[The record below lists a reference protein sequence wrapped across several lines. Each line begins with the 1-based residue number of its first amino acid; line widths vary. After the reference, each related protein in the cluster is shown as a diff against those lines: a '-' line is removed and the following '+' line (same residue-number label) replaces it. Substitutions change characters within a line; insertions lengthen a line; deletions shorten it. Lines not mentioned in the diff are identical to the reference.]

1 MSGTRRF
8 LFGEDFRG
16 PTPEETLEREAAERA
31 AQEEA
36 VRQAF
41 AQGVQDGLRQG
52 AAESER
58 RLAEAMERLSAE
70 ASRRFADLDSS
81 IESVESE
88 ALAYFEAL
96 ARRLAGSALAGQ
108 PLSAVADAAREA
120 FRHLRGVPHLVARVS
135 NVLIDDTEG
144 LLRRM
149 SREHGFEGR
158 IIVIGDEELGPGD
171 VRLEWAEGG
180 VARDRASFER
190 AIESAVAAA
199 IGSRLCSHDEHGT
212 AW

>member
-1 MSGTRRF
+1 MTAARKF

-16 PTPEETLEREAAERA
+16 PTPEETGERNAAEQA
-31 AQEEA
+31 AQAEA
-36 VRQAF
+36 VRHAYQTGI
-41 AQGVQDGLRQG
+41 QEGLRQG

-58 RLAEAMERLSAE
+58 RLAEAVERLSAE
-70 ASRRFADLDSS
+70 ASRRFAALDAT
-81 IESVESE
+81 IEAVETE
-88 ALAYFEAL
+88 AIAYFDAL

-108 PLSAVADAAREA
+108 PLAAVADAAREA
-120 FRHLRGVPHLVARVS
+120 FRHLRGVPHLVARVG
-135 NVLIDDTEG
+135 NELIDESEA

-190 AIESAVAAA
+190 AIEQALAGAAGPGLDSDA
-199 IGSRLCSHDEHGT
+199 EHGT
-212 AW
+212 GS

>member
-1 MSGTRRF
+1 MSAAPRF

-16 PTPEETLEREAAERA
+16 PSPEETLERDTVERA

-41 AQGVQDGLRQG
+41 QSGVQDGLRQG
-52 AAESER
+52 AAASER
-58 RLAEAMERLSAE
+58 RLAEAMERISAE
-70 ASRRFADLDSS
+70 AIRQFSALDAQ
-81 IESVESE
+81 VEAVETE
-88 ALAYFEAL
+88 ALAYFDAL

-108 PLSAVADAAREA
+108 PLAAVADAGKEA
-120 FRHLRGVPHLVARVS
+120 FRHLRGVPHLVARVGPD
-135 NVLIDDTEG
+135 LIDETEA

-149 SREHGFEGR
+149 SREQGFEGR

-180 VARDRASFER
+180 IARDRARFER
-190 AIESAVAAA
+190 AIERAVAGATGPA
-199 IGSRLCSHDEHGT
+199 DAEHGT
-212 AW
+212 GS

>member
-1 MSGTRRF
+1 MSGARRF

-16 PTPEETLEREAAERA
+16 PTPEETIEREAAERA

-41 AQGVQDGLRQG
+41 ASGVQEGLRQG

-58 RLAEAMERLSAE
+58 RLAEAMERLAAE
-70 ASRRFADLDSS
+70 ASRRFAALDST
-81 IESVESE
+81 IEAVEAE
-88 ALAYFEAL
+88 ALTYFDVL

-108 PLSAVADAAREA
+108 PLAAVADAGREA

-135 NVLIDDTEG
+135 TLLIDESEN

-199 IGSRLCSHDEHGT
+199 SGPHLDAPGEHGT
-212 AW
+212 AL

>member
-1 MSGTRRF
+1 MSAARKF

-16 PTPEETLEREAAERA
+16 PTSEETVERDAAEQA
-31 AQEEA
+31 VQAEA
-36 VRQAF
+36 VRHAYQTGI
-41 AQGVQDGLRQG
+41 QEGLRQG
-52 AAESER
+52 ADESKR

-70 ASRRFADLDSS
+70 ASRQFSALDAA
-81 IESVESE
+81 IEAVEAE
-88 ALAYFEAL
+88 ALAFFDAL

-108 PLSAVADAAREA
+108 PLAAVAEAGREA

-135 NVLIDDTEG
+135 TLLIDDSEA

-199 IGSRLCSHDEHGT
+199 SGPELGRDDEHGT
-212 AW
+212 AS